1 MYECAP
7 LVTCARTGLLC
18 YAVAGRGGG
27 LSLTFG
33 NDYGQDSGTSLA
45 LSAISASSNRAG
57 RCSVAALPKSAM
69 SQLVT
74 GWSHWLHLASRSL
87 VGVSFCC
94 AGEGGG
100 EDLPEAGAAHLAPV
114 VQAAL
119 LCNKLHSQPLAN
131 NQRT

>member
-1 MYECAP
+1 M
-7 LVTCARTGLLC
+7 
-18 YAVAGRGGG
+18 
-27 LSLTFG
+27 SLTFG

-100 EDLPEAGAAHLAPV
+100 VHVDYTISQDCMSVSAMTLLNNTASGGCQGV
-114 VQAAL
+114 CAL
-119 LCNKLHSQPLAN
+119 
-131 NQRT
+131 